1 MLQECRTTAPGAPSL
16 GTVHTPSPRATRTPL
31 ALGALVA
38 TLALV
43 APLTTSPATAEDPDA
58 PIGSPDRALTATVLT
73 PDGVEVAADSDLP
86 QEQPRGPRVP
96 SRWLHS
102 SDGVPGPV
110 ARTLPPSRR
119 GVGRTT
125 VPRRV
130 AVSPGVSVTEWDEA
144 TKRGP
149 VRMQLVT
156 ANLRTPGLAVD
167 YLDAGAVSRTVPLR
181 TMVAGRKPV
190 VAAVNGDFFDIGDTG
205 APLGIGAGRDRG
217 LRHAPVDG
225 WNAAFFL
232 TRSGRYEVDTLPLL
246 TRVVERPAW
255 RISHL
260 NSPEVRPGGIGVYT
274 RAWGSTAGA
283 RWVGGQKRD
292 VRMVVVEKGR
302 VVANRAGIPAGQPIR
317 GTVYVGRGEGARQLA
332 KARKGQR
339 LTLRRWLEG
348 KPRMAI
354 TGNKI
359 LLRDGLVE
367 VVDDREMHPRTAVGF
382 DRDTRSLLLLVV
394 DGRSSVSR
402 GYTMVE
408 LAQKMIDLGAEDALN
423 LDGGGSSTMLARGPR
438 GGLRTVN
445 TPSDGAQRSVPNGL
459 QLTYRAPR

>member
-1 MLQECRTTAPGAPSL
+1 MRSPS
-16 GTVHTPSPRATRTPL
+16 PL
-31 ALGALVA
+31 ALGALA
-38 TLALV
+38 GALALL
-43 APLTTSPATAEDPDA
+43 APLTLTATAAPAEPTGPRSLVGDA
-58 PIGSPDRALTATVLT
+58 GRQVTATVLT
-73 PDGVEVAADSDLP
+73 PDGVEVAADSTLP

-96 SRWLHS
+96 RRWLHS
-102 SDGVPGPV
+102 SDGVPGAI
-110 ARTLPPSRR
+110 ARTVPPQRR
-119 GVGRTT
+119 GLGRTT

-130 AVSPGVSVTEWDEA
+130 AVAPGVSVTEWDEA
-144 TKRGP
+144 TARGP

-167 YLDAGAVSRTVPLR
+167 YLDAGPVSRTAPLR

-205 APLGIGAGRDRG
+205 APLGVGAGRERG
-217 LRHAPVDG
+217 LRHAPVEG

-232 TRSGRYEVDTLPLL
+232 TRTGRYEVDTLPLVA
-246 TRVVERPAW
+246 RVVERPAW
-255 RISHL
+255 RVGHL
-260 NSPEVRPGGIGVYT
+260 NSPEVRPGGIGAYT
-274 RAWGSTAGA
+274 RAWGTTAGH

-302 VVANRAGIPAGQPIR
+302 VVANRATIPAGQPIR
-317 GTVYVGRGEGARQLA
+317 GTVYIGRGEGARQLA
-332 KARKGQR
+332 GARKGQR
-339 LTLRRWLEG
+339 LTLRRWLQG
-348 KPRMAI
+348 TPRMAI

-394 DGRSSVSR
+394 DGRSTASR

-408 LAQKMIDLGAEDALN
+408 LAQKMVDLGAEDALN

-459 QLTYRAPR
+459 QITYRAPR